1 LAIGNCYNYGGVEA
15 IHKGHYNK
23 FFGSLQPLQNL
34 SRLEKLAIWNS
45 NIDSGLEHLPE
56 NLKIIYCSN
65 EGPAN

>member
-15 IHKGHYNK
+15 IDKGNYNN

-34 SRLEKLAIWNS
+34 SRLENLAIWNS

-56 NLKIIYCSN
+56 NLKTIHCSN